1 MVVVEFGRENRNR
14 NETIIQGIDMY
25 IELAIFALFV
35 LGYSMV
41 AGRLERAPA
50 SGPIVF
56 VAAGFLMG
64 PLALAWFDGDVSR
77 TELRVIADLTLALIL
92 FIDAANADLA
102 TLKRQFRIPSRMLLV
117 GLPGVIFLGTLTAAL
132 LFDTLSLFEAAIV
145 GTMLAATDAALGKAV
160 ITNKA
165 VPKQI
170 REGLNFESGLNDGL
184 CVPILF
190 VFIALALGSGAEGGG
205 TMLALTLVIQE
216 LGIGLVVGLGLTAV
230 GTWALGWCRD
240 KGWVTEIWKQV
251 TVPALA
257 IACFAVAQSLHGS
270 GYIAAFTGGL
280 LFGFRAKEATHR
292 LVLASEGIGETL
304 ALMTWFVFGAT
315 VIGQSFQYF
324 TWEMLV
330 YALLSLT
337 VIRMLPI
344 FLSLSGT
351 GESTASKLFL
361 AWFGPRGLASI
372 VFAIIVLNEGVPG
385 GKFIAM
391 VVVLTVFFSMVA
403 HGVSANPLARLLGQK
418 EGKKADAA

>member
-1 MVVVEFGRENRNR
+1 
-14 NETIIQGIDMY
+14 MY
-25 IELAIFALFV
+25 IELAIFAVFV
-35 LGYSMV
+35 FCYSMV

-64 PLALAWFDGDVSR
+64 PLVLAWFDGSISR
-77 TELRVIADLTLALIL
+77 TELRVLADLTLALIL

-102 TLKRQFRIPSRMLLV
+102 ILKRQFRIPSRMLLV

-132 LFDTLSLFEAAIV
+132 LFDTLSLFEAAIL

-160 ITNKA
+160 ITNQA

-190 VFIALALGSGAEGGG
+190 VFIALALGGGSEGGG
-205 TMLALTLVIQE
+205 TLHAVQLVIEE
-216 LGIGLVVGLGLTAV
+216 LGIGLAVGLGLTAV
-230 GTWALGWCRD
+230 GIRALKWCHD
-240 KGWVTEIWKQV
+240 QGWVTDIWKQV
-251 TVPALA
+251 TVVALA

-280 LFGFRAKEATHR
+280 LFGYKAKESTHR
-292 LVLASEGIGETL
+292 LVLASEGTGETL
-304 ALMTWFVFGAT
+304 ALLTWFVFGAT

-330 YALLSLT
+330 YSLLSLT
-337 VIRMLPI
+337 VIRMLPV

-361 AWFGPRGLASI
+361 GWFGPRGLASI
-372 VFAIIVLNEGVPG
+372 VFAIIVVNKGVPE
-385 GKFIAM
+385 GKFIGM
-391 VVVLTVFFSMVA
+391 VVVLTVFFSLVA
-403 HGVSANPLARLLGQK
+403 HGVSANPLARLLGKK
-418 EGKKADAA
+418 EGRKEGTA